1 MFDVGSNGGDE
12 NNTVYPQDKIVVG
25 AKKEKN
31 AMLISWNKSPISH
44 FVGSGQSNIKSIVLN
59 KSNGD
64 AFRFSLSLFIWL
76 FKKNHSRKKSALGG
90 SEKSLQNKVL
100 LPSQG
105 GCRGKGWAITRDKG
119 KVFHG
124 LENKK
129 KKILAQVLIFPLTC
143 VTLCDLINRT

>member
-76 FKKNHSRKKSALGG
+76 FKKIIQGRKVPLGEVRKACKTKFYCHHRVVAG
-90 SEKSLQNKVL
+90 ERDGRQH
-100 LPSQG
+100 G
-105 GCRGKGWAITRDKG
+105 IRGRS
-119 KVFHG
+119 FMG
-124 LENKK
+124 L
-129 KKILAQVLIFPLTC
+129 KIKIKRSWLKY
-143 VTLCDLINRT
+143 

>member
-12 NNTVYPQDKIVVG
+12 NNTVYPQDKIVAG

-44 FVGSGQSNIKSIVLN
+44 FSGSGQSNIKSIALN

-64 AFRFSLSLFIWL
+64 TFRLSLSLFIWL
-76 FKKNHSRKKSALGG
+76 FKKITQGRKVPLGG

-100 LPSQG
+100 PPSQG
-105 GCRGKGWAITRDKG
+105 GCRGKGWAIAWGNG

-124 LENKK
+124 LENLKK
-129 KKILAQVLIFPLTC
+129 KKILV
-143 VTLCDLINRT
+143 